1 MSVTIKQDNTKEFLK
16 LFDKATGKALEIIG
30 QNIEGQ
36 FESCVNPEGYKE
48 KIGRVAGMIRRR
60 AAASGFAAGRGR
72 PRGHRAKARC
82 RHGRGNAIMGESP
95 PQPSAVARAV
105 MNGPAP
111 SWA

>member
-1 MSVTIKQDNTKEFLK
+1 MAS
-16 LFDKATGKALEIIG
+16 AACIIPAFESCV
-30 QNIEGQ
+30 NPEGYKGPPQ
-36 FESCVNPEGYKE
+36 GGSTVKPFESCVNPEGYKE
-48 KIGRVAGMIRRR
+48 KIGRAAGMIRRR

-82 RHGRGNAIMGESP
+82 RHGQGNTIMGESP